1 MEAKLISIE
10 ARDPI
15 MEIAKAI
22 VKAKVQAGTNE
33 VKAKIRA
40 TKSDKDRIKYHLVKA
55 EFKPRQHDL
64 GGDKWEIVV

>member
-1 MEAKLISIE
+1 MEARLISIE
-10 ARDPI
+10 AYDPI
-15 MEIAKAI
+15 IEIAKEI